1 MEEGGWKSE
10 EGAMLEGG
18 GVGWNAETIWER
30 FHIKHQGCSAD
41 PFLGRGAV
49 KYTEDL

>member
-18 GVGWNAETIWER
+18 GVGWNAETIWEKGSLSN
-30 FHIKHQGCSAD
+30 IKAATLI
-41 PFLGRGAV
+41 PVWARAR
-49 KYTEDL
+49 